1 MIFLLERVVCVV
13 DKIFATM
20 GDLKVGKYAIMD
32 DHPCRVMSVDKSK
45 PGKHGAAK
53 MNVVGIS
60 LRDSSKHS
68 LMKPSDADCEVPIVE
83 RKRAQIV
90 SVSGNSAQLMDLEGY
105 ETFEVTVPE
114 EMAKDVEAGK
124 EMEYMLV
131 MGAKILQRVYE
142 SSGEKNEY

>member
-1 MIFLLERVVCVV
+1 
-13 DKIFATM
+13 M

-32 DHPCRVMSVDKSK
+32 DHPCKVMSIDKSK

-60 LRDSSKHS
+60 LQDGSKHS

-90 SVSGNSAQLMDLEGY
+90 SISGNSAQLMDLEGY
-105 ETFEVTVPE
+105 DTFEVTVPE
-114 EMAKDVEAGK
+114 DMAKDVEAGK
-124 EMEYMLV
+124 ELEYMLV
-131 MGAKILQRVYE
+131 MGQKILQRVYE
-142 SSGEKNEY
+142 GTASDKEY